1 MLLSF
6 LQTLVAHASL
16 IPSHQH
22 LEELERLRIALTTS
36 TMRLKNGGTADSAS
50 SEEYAEDIE
59 AEANSYFQQMF
70 SGQLMIDAMVQMLTR
85 FKESSVK
92 RYTVVKSGH
101 HILLLLGL
109 CPLKEVTYEA

>member
-6 LQTLVAHASL
+6 LQMLVAYASL
-16 IPSHQH
+16 MSSHQH

-36 TMRLKNGGTADSAS
+36 TMRLQNGGTADSAS

-85 FKESSVK
+85 FKESSLK
-92 RYTVVKSGH
+92 RYTVFESGH
-101 HILLLLGL
+101 HFPLLLDL
-109 CPLKEVTYEA
+109 CLLKLVTYET